1 MPYIKRFFR
10 LGMEKV
16 SSMRNIICE
25 KAIHLLN
32 ESNTLSLSIVDEDGY
47 PKIYPMEKV
56 LSVNLNRI
64 IFITK
69 KDSNKVSLLNIS
81 NKCCVEVHT
90 EDDMLCLKGTMEIQE
105 SEGKK
110 REILPQDYIKRLEAR
125 GSHKY
130 CVLIFHTFNADLY
143 IEGKLESIPIE

>member
-1 MPYIKRFFR
+1 MK
-10 LGMEKV
+10 
-16 SSMRNIICE
+16 

-32 ESNTLSLSIVDEDGY
+32 ESNTLSLSIVDKRGVS
-47 PKIYPMEKV
+47 KSLCNGKV
-56 LSVNLNRI
+56 ENLSVMNRI

-90 EDDMLCLKGTMEIQE
+90 EDDMICLKGNMEIQE
-105 SEGKK
+105 SEEKK
-110 REILPQDYIKRLEAR
+110 REILPHNYIKRLETS

-130 CVLIFHTFNADLY
+130 CILIFRAFNADLF
-143 IEGKLESIPIE
+143 IDGKSETIPIEV